1 MKKIISI
8 LISLIAIQTLVFV
21 PRLAAA
27 SGPSFEIGFSYGLR
41 SVVNSDI
48 KEVYGNGTSYF
59 PSVALIWKGLMFGAG
74 YEGGY
79 KRDGLIGIYQE
90 ATTLSVA
97 GPEVFI
103 GYQLQLGIFSPYVK
117 VGYGFY
123 SYKQTIESEY
133 VSDYPVDGSKSGLIF
148 SGGFKIYPIKHLFIA
163 AEVKYGHLK
172 VKPYDIEVD
181 LGGMRLNGG
190 LGIRF

>member
-1 MKKIISI
+1 MV
-8 LISLIAIQTLVFV
+8 IQTLVLV
-21 PRLAAA
+21 PGLTA
-27 SGPSFEIGFSYGLR
+27 GMKPSLEIGFSFGTR
-41 SVVNSDI
+41 SVINSDI
-48 KEVYGNGTSYF
+48 KEVYGNGTNYF
-59 PSVALIWKGLMFGAG
+59 PSLALVWNGLMFGAG

-90 ATTLSVA
+90 PTTLSVA

-103 GYQLQLGIFSPYVK
+103 GYQLGLGIFCPYVK

-123 SYKQTIESEY
+123 AYKQTIESEY

-163 AEVKYGHLK
+163 AEVKYGTLK
-172 VKPYDIEVD
+172 VKPYTEEVD

-190 LGIRF
+190 IGIRF